1 MKITKNVFLL
11 VMAMN
16 EKSNELNRKEEPCV
30 VEYEVIQLHYQP
42 EKTCSTLTFI
52 GLKDIK

>member
-16 EKSNELNRKEEPCV
+16 EKSNELEQEGGALCCRV
-30 VEYEVIQLHYQP
+30 
-42 EKTCSTLTFI
+42 
-52 GLKDIK
+52 